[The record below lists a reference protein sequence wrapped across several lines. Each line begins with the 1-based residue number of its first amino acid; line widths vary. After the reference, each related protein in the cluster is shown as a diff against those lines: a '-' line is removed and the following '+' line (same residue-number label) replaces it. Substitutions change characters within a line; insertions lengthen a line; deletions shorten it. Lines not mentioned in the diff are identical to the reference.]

1 MSIKNFLKNKKGD
14 SGIGTLIVFIA
25 MVLVAAVAASVL
37 INTSG
42 FLQQKA
48 STTGKESTEQV
59 ASGLQVQS
67 ITGKVGTSDLKYL
80 AVYVTPNAGSAA
92 IDLAEAK
99 MFLTYDGKSQILIY
113 NQTNANKTQDL
124 TAGAADVFGAGIVG
138 NTSAN
143 QMVVAVLQDYDNSV
157 VDNGV
162 INKGDMVALVI
173 DANAAFSGEIPE
185 RSVISGKVQ
194 PEFGAPGIIEF
205 TTPAT
210 FTTSLVELQ

>member
-1 MSIKNFLKNKKGD
+1 MRLFRLKK
-14 SGIGTLIVFIA
+14 SGYRI
-25 MVLVAAVAASVL
+25 
-37 INTSG
+37 TSYNVCYTK
-42 FLQQKA
+42 LLR
-48 STTGKESTEQV
+48 V

-162 INKGDMVALVI
+162 INKGDRNNFV
-173 DANAAFSGEIPE
+173 
-185 RSVISGKVQ
+185 
-194 PEFGAPGIIEF
+194 
-205 TTPAT
+205 
-210 FTTSLVELQ
+210 